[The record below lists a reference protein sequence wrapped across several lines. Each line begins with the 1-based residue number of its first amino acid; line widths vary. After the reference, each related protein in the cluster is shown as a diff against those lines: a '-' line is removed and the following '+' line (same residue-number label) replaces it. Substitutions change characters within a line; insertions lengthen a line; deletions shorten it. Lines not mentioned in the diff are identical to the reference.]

1 MTLINLL
8 ALYTS
13 DLSTPQSYTTENL
26 ISIKLT
32 PCFSVDK
39 KNQIDV
45 TFVFFISLLL
55 AAQHVSG
62 NHVPSSGAD
71 DCVMLQ
77 SRVGMCRGCME
88 VVMTGWQ
95 VVLPLLFYQLLN
107 TFRETKCPSSGAD
120 DCVFYS
126 LVLVCAVAVGR
137 LSRHVGSQ
145 CVHFSSTSCST
156 CFGQKCAHHQQ
167 LTTA

>member
-8 ALYTS
+8 VLYTS

-71 DCVMLQ
+71 DCVML
-77 SRVGMCRGCME
+77 
-88 VVMTGWQ
+88 
-95 VVLPLLFYQLLN
+95 
-107 TFRETKCPSSGAD
+107 
-120 DCVFYS
+120 
-126 LVLVCAVAVGR
+126 
-137 LSRHVGSQ
+137 
-145 CVHFSSTSCST
+145 
-156 CFGQKCAHHQQ
+156 
-167 LTTA
+167 

>member
-71 DCVMLQ
+71 DCVML
-77 SRVGMCRGCME
+77 
-88 VVMTGWQ
+88 
-95 VVLPLLFYQLLN
+95 
-107 TFRETKCPSSGAD
+107 
-120 DCVFYS
+120 
-126 LVLVCAVAVGR
+126 
-137 LSRHVGSQ
+137 
-145 CVHFSSTSCST
+145 
-156 CFGQKCAHHQQ
+156 
-167 LTTA
+167 